1 MLVKKTADKG
11 GFNIKTLPA
20 GKYNVTCR
28 KAGYAEQSAEIAV
41 SDGELS
47 VLNLQ
52 LSKN

>member
-11 GFNIKTLPA
+11 GYNIKTLPT

-47 VLNLQ
+47 VLNMQ